1 MLEGKNLGHPEEFW
15 KYFQAISQIP
25 RCSGKEEQIRE
36 YIKNEANRFGFENE
50 IDTAGNLIIN
60 IPSSD
65 PDAHLLILQSHMD
78 MVCEKNENVDHDF
91 SQDPLKLKTVEIDS
105 EAWVTAE
112 GTSLGADNGV
122 GLALSL
128 ALMEKIYEEE
138 LEFDKINLRIIFT
151 VNEEAGLT
159 GALHIDKELIDGDYL
174 INLDCMEAESIIV
187 GSTDCRYSVFNIKIK
202 RDNNTPIDDDFTP
215 VAVSVKNLL
224 EEHSGIDIDKGR
236 ANAIKLVVEILKKI
250 DKDIGLYLLSVE
262 GGESFNAI
270 PREASASFY
279 IKEMD
284 LNQLK
289 TLLTQ
294 TEKRFKKRYE
304 GFEED
309 IQITYEELQKN
320 TPKYDVLQKEIQTKI
335 LNILYLLPFGPIY
348 WHPQLENLVHTST
361 NLGTLETR
369 KNKIQIEMYHR
380 SFDQQN
386 ILEISM
392 GIDSLLELSNL
403 RYKINEAGEFGVWNP
418 ELDTEFLTF
427 SQLIYKTLYGK
438 EPEIRSVHAVL
449 ECGIFKNKC
458 PELEIIT
465 IGPTIEACHSPDE
478 KLKVNSVEK
487 SWNFLKTLLKEIR

>member
-1 MLEGKNLGHPEEFW
+1 MLEGKNLGSPEEFW

-25 RCSGKEEQIRE
+25 RCSGKEEHIRE
-36 YIKNEANRFGFENE
+36 YIKNEVDRFGFENQ
-50 IDTAGNLIIN
+50 IDAAGNLIVN
-60 IPSSD
+60 IPSND
-65 PDAHLLILQSHMD
+65 PNVHLMILQSHMD
-78 MVCEKNENVDHDF
+78 MVCEKNENVAHNF
-91 SQDPLKLKTVEIDS
+91 SQDPLKLKTVEVAD
-105 EAWVTAE
+105 ETWVTAE

-128 ALMEKIYEEE
+128 ALMEKIYEKE
-138 LEFDKINLRIIFT
+138 LQFDNINIRIIFT

-174 INLDCMEAESIIV
+174 INLDCMEADSIII
-187 GSTDCRYSVFNIKIK
+187 GSTDCRYTVINIKIK
-202 RDNNTPIDDDFTP
+202 RDTNIQSDEVLVP
-215 VAVSVKNLL
+215 VKVYVKGLL
-224 EEHSGIDIDKGR
+224 GGHSGIDIDKGR
-236 ANAIKLVVEILKKI
+236 ANAIKLVVEVLKKI
-250 DKDIGLYLLSVE
+250 DREMGLYLESVE

-279 IKEMD
+279 VNEKNLD
-284 LNQLK
+284 KLK
-289 TLLTQ
+289 TFLTQ
-294 TEKRFKKRYE
+294 TAERFKKRYE

-309 IQITYEELQKN
+309 IKIIYKELQKN
-320 TPKYDVLQKEIQTKI
+320 SPKYEVFQKEIQTKI

-348 WHPQLENLVHTST
+348 WHPHLENLVHTST
-361 NLGTLETR
+361 NLGTLETK

-386 ILEISM
+386 ILEIST
-392 GIDSLLELSNL
+392 GIDSLLELSNM

-418 ELDTEFLTF
+418 EINTEFLKF
-427 SQLIYKTLYGK
+427 SQNIYKTLYDK

-458 PELEIIT
+458 PNLEIIT
-465 IGPTIEACHSPDE
+465 MGPTIEACHSPDE
-478 KLKVNSVEK
+478 KLNVNSVEK